1 MKKIGSSFYD
11 ELAAYGGLVGEH
23 FTWHSDGNIEF
34 FDDTPPTVVD
44 AVKLIYV
51 DHDPAHHSLFEI
63 SERIATL
70 MAAADRATEGM
81 GDAYTAGLLSK
92 QDITRLK
99 AWASYRVSL
108 NGIPKQ
114 AGYPRDIDWP
124 TPPEQERPDA
134 DH

>member
-1 MKKIGSSFYD
+1 MKKIGPSFYD
-11 ELAAYGGLVGEH
+11 ELDACGGLVGEH

-34 FDDTPPTVVD
+34 FDDTPPAVVD
-44 AVKLIYV
+44 AVKQLYV
-51 DHDPAHHSLFEI
+51 EHDPADHSHFEI

-70 MAAADRATEGM
+70 MAVANRATEGM
-81 GDAYTAGLLSK
+81 ADAYTAGLLSK

-108 NGIPKQ
+108 NGIFKQ

-124 TPPEQERPDA
+124 TPPEQDQP
-134 DH
+134 